1 MEIQNDIGKDGKGSF
16 FIKEGGERVG
26 EMVVSVA
33 SGNVTVFHTEVDD
46 KLKGTGASTELLKAM
61 AKYAKDHSLKVIPL
75 CSFVS
80 TQFERHPELYKELWN
95 KDWHNKK

>member
-1 MEIQNDIGKDGKGSF
+1 MNIKNDIGENGKGSF
-16 FIKEGGERVG
+16 FIEEGRERVG

-46 KLKGTGASTELLKAM
+46 KLKGKGASTELLKAM
-61 AKYAKDHSLKVIPL
+61 TTYAREHNLKVIPL

-80 TQFERHPELYKELWN
+80 TQFKRHPEQYDALWN
-95 KDWHNKK
+95 KDWHSKK